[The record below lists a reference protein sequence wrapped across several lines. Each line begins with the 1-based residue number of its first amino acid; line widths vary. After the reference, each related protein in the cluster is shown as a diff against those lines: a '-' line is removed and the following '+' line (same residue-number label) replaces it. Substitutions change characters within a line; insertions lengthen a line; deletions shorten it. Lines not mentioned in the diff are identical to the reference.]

1 MSRAG
6 IPNRVIGYSAIQNSL
21 RPHLA
26 VKRSHP
32 RSTFLAHVCF
42 LFFLNIFAS
51 ASHEPPQRCCRT
63 TTAAAAGAPP
73 PSLPPYH
80 QGCRPPPRPRPLQP
94 YHHGCRP
101 LPRPPPLPPYRH
113 GRLHCR
119 CAAGRRSKS
128 ILKPRVQ
135 RPQVLVHGDLSVE
148 QENHAGATLIA
159 VFFSRLFVTVT

>member
-1 MSRAG
+1 MFGLSRAG
-6 IPNRVIGYSAIQNSL
+6 IPNRVIGYRAIQKRL

-32 RSTFLAHVCF
+32 QSTFLPTSVSSSSSTS
-42 LFFLNIFAS
+42 FAS
-51 ASHEPPQRCCRT
+51 ASHEPPW
-63 TTAAAAGAPP
+63 PP
-73 PSLPPYH
+73 LSPYH
-80 QGCRPPPRPRPLQP
+80 QGCRPLPRSRPLQP

-101 LPRPPPLPPYRH
+101 LLRPPPLPPYHH

-128 ILKPRVQ
+128 VLKPRVQ
-135 RPQVLVHGDLSVE
+135 RPQVLVVE

-159 VFFSRLFVTVT
+159 VFFSHLLVTVT